1 MLMAV
6 LAVIMMLSNNHIIVD
21 GGTVTNTLQGGVLT
35 ANGDTELGNAVN
47 NKVTIKNG
55 TIDASVYGGAVN
67 GEGNATGNE
76 VIIESGTITGMV
88 LVAVLQKMDIQKV
101 IK

>member
-1 MLMAV
+1 MLPF
-6 LAVIMMLSNNHIIVD
+6 
-21 GGTVTNTLQGGVLT
+21 
-35 ANGDTELGNAVN
+35 
-47 NKVTIKNG
+47 
-55 TIDASVYGGAVN
+55 YGGAVN

-76 VIIESGTITGMV
+76 VIIESDTITGMV

>member
-1 MLMAV
+1 M
-6 LAVIMMLSNNHIIVD
+6 
-21 GGTVTNTLQGGVLT
+21 TNTLQGGVLT

-88 LVAVLQKMDIQKV
+88 LVATLLEKMDIQKV

>member
-1 MLMAV
+1 M
-6 LAVIMMLSNNHIIVD
+6 
-21 GGTVTNTLQGGVLT
+21 TNTLQGGVLT

-76 VIIESGTITGMV
+76 VIIEWYNNRYGFWWQS
-88 LVAVLQKMDIQKV
+88 LQKMDIQKV

>member
-1 MLMAV
+1 M
-6 LAVIMMLSNNHIIVD
+6 
-21 GGTVTNTLQGGVLT
+21 TNTLQGGVLT

-47 NKVTIKNG
+47 NKVTIKSG
-55 TIDASVYGGAVN
+55 TINASVYGGAVN

-76 VIIESGTITGMV
+76 VIINNGIIQV
-88 LVAVLQKMDIQKV
+88 WFLVATLLEKMDIQKV